1 VLQRRGIGLQGGR
14 LKEGKPPF
22 PAVIISYVPS
32 YVNAVTGSW
41 VREERS
47 VRSGRA
53 RPQRA
58 VHRLQA
64 PLAPSGPQPTDGAFL
79 CAVYPSGKKNASVW
93 RSPSRDAGLKNGP
106 ESKLSRVRAVLLLPS
121 GSSRG
126 SSRLDC
132 GNPRAVSDEP
142 LQRRIRAKVK
152 RVLGRAVAVA
162 AQAPELMPSQAES
175 VDDSLFV
182 ALEQLRYDAVTQHDF
197 RRRLSR

>member
-1 VLQRRGIGLQGGR
+1 MSPPCGSRTREEPRWCQSGGALLVAKLSCAEAGRRNLALGADR
-14 LKEGKPPF
+14 T
-22 PAVIISYVPS
+22 S
-32 YVNAVTGSW
+32 YVNAASVSQ
-41 VREERS
+41 VRDERS

-106 ESKLSRVRAVLLLPS
+106 ESKLSRVRAILLLPS
-121 GSSRG
+121 G

-132 GNPRAVSDEP
+132 GNPERYQMNRSSGVSE
-142 LQRRIRAKVK
+142 RR
-152 RVLGRAVAVA
+152 
-162 AQAPELMPSQAES
+162 
-175 VDDSLFV
+175 
-182 ALEQLRYDAVTQHDF
+182 
-197 RRRLSR
+197 

>member
-1 VLQRRGIGLQGGR
+1 MLMRRQLSGL
-14 LKEGKPPF
+14 EI
-22 PAVIISYVPS
+22 A
-32 YVNAVTGSW
+32 A
-41 VREERS
+41 S

-64 PLAPSGPQPTDGAFL
+64 PLAPSGPQPTDGVFL
-79 CAVYPSGKKNASVW
+79 CSEGPSGQKGDSL
-93 RSPSRDAGLKNGP
+93 RRTPSRDAGLQNGP

-152 RVLGRAVAVA
+152 RVLGRAIAVA
-162 AQAPELMPSQAES
+162 AQAPELMPRQAES
-175 VDDSLFV
+175 IHHSLFV
-182 ALEQLRYDAVTQHDF
+182 ALERLRHDAVTQHDL

>member
-1 VLQRRGIGLQGGR
+1 MCHRMLMRQPGPGLEIAG
-14 LKEGKPPF
+14 
-22 PAVIISYVPS
+22 
-32 YVNAVTGSW
+32 
-41 VREERS
+41 S

-64 PLAPSGPQPTDGAFL
+64 PLGPVWSTTDRRGFSLLRRPSDQKGDSLRRT
-79 CAVYPSGKKNASVW
+79 
-93 RSPSRDAGLKNGP
+93 PSRDAGLQNGP
-106 ESKLSRVRAVLLLPS
+106 ESKLSRVRAVLLLPF
-121 GSSRG
+121 GRR
-126 SSRLDC
+126 RLDC

-182 ALEQLRYDAVTQHDF
+182 ARERLRQDTVTQHDF

>member
-1 VLQRRGIGLQGGR
+1 VLERRGIGLQGGR

-93 RSPSRDAGLKNGP
+93 RSPSQDAGLKNGH

-121 GSSRG
+121 G

-182 ALEQLRYDAVTQHDF
+182 ARERLRQDTVTQHDF
-197 RRRLSR
+197 RHRLSR

>member
-1 VLQRRGIGLQGGR
+1 MCHRMLMRRQLPGLEIAG
-14 LKEGKPPF
+14 
-22 PAVIISYVPS
+22 
-32 YVNAVTGSW
+32 
-41 VREERS
+41 S

-53 RPQRA
+53 RSQRA

-121 GSSRG
+121 GSSRLG
-126 SSRLDC
+126 R

-142 LQRRIRAKVK
+142 LQGRIRAKVK

-182 ALEQLRYDAVTQHDF
+182 ARERLRQDTVTQHDF
-197 RRRLSR
+197 RHRLSR